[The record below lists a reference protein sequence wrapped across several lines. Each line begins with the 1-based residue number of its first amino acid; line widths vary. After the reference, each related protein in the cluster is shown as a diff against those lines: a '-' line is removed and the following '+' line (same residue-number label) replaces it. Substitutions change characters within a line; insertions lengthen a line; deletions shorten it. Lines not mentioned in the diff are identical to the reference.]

1 MAKKTIKYQN
11 KNYPLLSCIHDAIR
25 KKKYVKGKVI
35 QKKKPQQI
43 DGAFNSNRQIN
54 EHSQAHQF
62 PV

>member
-1 MAKKTIKYQN
+1 MSKAK
-11 KNYPLLSCIHDAIR
+11 SF
-25 KKKYVKGKVI
+25 
-35 QKKKPQQI
+35 KKKPQQI